1 MGLLELRPTC
11 NPWVACGSRGVCA
24 HVQARTGPL
33 RVRWDRPLA
42 ALLHGLDGAC
52 DGVALA
58 FGRDRRPL
66 AALGTHGPAR
76 AAFRPRSRPDR
87 VGIALAGTDLGSVP
101 PRFEGGRSG

>member
-1 MGLLELRPTC
+1 MGLLELRPAC
-11 NPWVACGSRGVCA
+11 NRWVACGSRRVCA
-24 HVQARTGPL
+24 HVQARPGPL

-42 ALLHGLDGAC
+42 ALLHGLGGPC

-76 AAFRPRSRPDR
+76 AAVGYRSGADP
-87 VGIALAGTDLGSVP
+87 VGIALAGADAGPVQA
-101 PRFEGGRSG
+101 RF